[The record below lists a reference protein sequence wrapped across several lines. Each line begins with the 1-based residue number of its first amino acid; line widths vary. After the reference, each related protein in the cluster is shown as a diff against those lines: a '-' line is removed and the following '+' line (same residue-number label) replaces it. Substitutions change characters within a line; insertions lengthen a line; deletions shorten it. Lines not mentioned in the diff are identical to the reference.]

1 MLVATAAAE
10 VPEAVCQRV
19 VGWTA
24 GAILAAPCQ
33 VFTAQ
38 ASLPVGGAA
47 PG

>member
-10 VPEAVCQRV
+10 VPEAVRQRV
-19 VGWTA
+19 LGWTA
-24 GAILAAPCQ
+24 GTILTAPCQ
-33 VFTAQ
+33 LFTAQ